1 MLHCKSAVCH
11 SVSVV
16 SVGECGDDG
25 RSVMCNVVQ
34 CVRSIPLLGLSHDA
48 TQDHT
53 DTSAQKSA
61 QVRQVCR
68 EVPRAAVGGALSGQL
83 HRAAAGE

>member
-1 MLHCKSAVCH
+1 MLHCKSVVCH
-11 SVSVV
+11 VSVV
-16 SVGECGDDG
+16 LASV
-25 RSVMCNVVQ
+25 VMMVSNVVQ
-34 CVRSIPLLGLSHDA
+34 CVRSIPVLPVSLLTLSHDA
-48 TQDHT
+48 AQEHS

-83 HRAAAGE
+83 H